1 MIIVITGASRGIGF
15 SIAKKF
21 AANGYTILACSQNES
36 KLNESMLSLQNEFPD
51 VDIHSKAIDLSK
63 EENVN
68 VFAKWCLTF
77 GVPDVVVN
85 NAGYFTPGDC
95 INEEAGSLE
104 KMIAVN
110 LFSAYWLTRG
120 LIKDMIENNKGH
132 IFNMCSV
139 ASLKA
144 YPGGGSYSI
153 SKFALHGFNQNLR
166 YELKDTH
173 VKVTGIYPG
182 AVFTDSWVGYDN
194 SNGRLMEVNDI
205 SDMIFASTRLS
216 PQATVEDIVIRP
228 QKGDL

>member
-15 SIAKKF
+15 SIARKF
-21 AANGYTILACSQNES
+21 AEKGFTILACSQNEQ
-36 KLNESMLSLQNEFPD
+36 KLNESMRSLKSEFPGS
-51 VDIHSKAIDLSK
+51 VIHSKATDLSI

-68 VFAKWCLTF
+68 AFAKWCLSF
-77 GVPDVVVN
+77 GVPEVVVN
-85 NAGYFTPGDC
+85 NAGYFIPGDC

-104 KMIAVN
+104 KMISVN

-120 LIKDMIENNKGH
+120 LVKSMIDNNKGH

-166 YELKDTH
+166 YELKDKN

-182 AVFTDSWVGYDN
+182 AVFTDSWVGFDN
-194 SNGRLMEVNDI
+194 SDGRLLEVSDI
-205 SDMIFASTRLS
+205 SDMIYAATQLS
-216 PQATVEDIVIRP
+216 PQATVEDIIIRP